1 MDGWK
6 QLFLSERK
14 RREEELRRETTQ
26 SWLLEVMCPTDERQ
40 SISFS
45 RHFGKLHSI
54 DYVVILYHLRIYVSM
69 SYVWNLSTNMRCVKN
84 HLAAFLCPSLPS
96 DKIVQSSIG
105 VCSPSAQ
112 DRRPVQKGVLDQSVG
127 PSSLKKIRL
136 SLAREKNLLNIF
148 PTNRCAKI
156 FSCRD

>member
-1 MDGWK
+1 MDGSNFFY
-6 QLFLSERK
+6 QRGRE

-69 SYVWNLSTNMRCVKN
+69 SYV
-84 HLAAFLCPSLPS
+84 
-96 DKIVQSSIG
+96 
-105 VCSPSAQ
+105 
-112 DRRPVQKGVLDQSVG
+112 
-127 PSSLKKIRL
+127 
-136 SLAREKNLLNIF
+136 
-148 PTNRCAKI
+148 
-156 FSCRD
+156 